1 MQPYRQLKYY
11 IIYLCVKVIYVR
23 ILICCLDGVRLIDWI
38 YATLVNKTRSVK
50 RDIVYD
56 TSK

>member
-11 IIYLCVKVIYVR
+11 IIYLCVEVIYVR
-23 ILICCLDGVRLIDWI
+23 ILICRLDGVRLIDWI